1 MGRGSKT
8 SQTRVKKERS
18 LDSEMSQGGGGS
30 GGGKGDK
37 PNDCI
42 FSFSDKITISTGSSK
57 GIKKLSPV
65 VLVTNGSG
73 QKTDVYIN
81 GMNFGEYKG
90 HFAQKVLEC
99 TKKRYV
105 YEGTVENITNISGG
119 TTIRFSV
126 HGQRS

>member
-8 SQTRVKKERS
+8 SQTRVKKERP
-18 LDSEMSQGGGGS
+18 LDSDMSQGGGGS
-30 GGGKGDK
+30 GGGRGNK
-37 PNDCI
+37 PDDCI
-42 FSFSDKITISTGSSK
+42 FSFSDEITIPTMSSK
-57 GIKKLSPV
+57 GIKKMSSV
-65 VLVTNGSG
+65 VMVPNSSG

-81 GMNFGEYKG
+81 GTNFGEYKG

-99 TKKRYV
+99 TRKRYV
-105 YEGTVENITNISGG
+105 YEGTVDNITNISGG